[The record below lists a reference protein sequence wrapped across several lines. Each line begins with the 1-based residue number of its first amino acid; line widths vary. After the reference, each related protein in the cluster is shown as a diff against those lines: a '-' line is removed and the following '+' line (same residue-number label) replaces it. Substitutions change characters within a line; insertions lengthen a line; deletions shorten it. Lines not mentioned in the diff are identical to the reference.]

1 MRGVIGL
8 TRRFL
13 DITIT
18 SMGKEKFQAAYMEWV
33 KERKYHQ
40 SQSKAIEIYGLVSN
54 GILTLSSG
62 TPSTKM
68 LVQETVSVLRTVDS
82 FLSHILTR
90 MQELAKTLP
99 EYSTVRSMG
108 GVGDVLAPK
117 PMAEI
122 GDT

>member
-1 MRGVIGL
+1 
-8 TRRFL
+8 
-13 DITIT
+13 
-18 SMGKEKFQAAYMEWV
+18 MEWAR
-33 KERKYHQ
+33 ERKYNH
-40 SQSKAIEIYGLVSN
+40 SHSKAIEIYELASN
-54 GILTLSSG
+54 DISTLSSG

-82 FLSHILTR
+82 SLSYILTR

-117 PMAEI
+117 FMAEI
-122 GDT
+122 GDVRRFHNAKACRY